1 MAITVDFF
9 PVTDP
14 RMALARHIR
23 YTVFCEE
30 QQVPLDLEWDEHEGI
45 CEHVLAEAGGAP
57 LGAARVRPYKPGIF
71 KVERVAVLENAR
83 GQGVGLMIMAEIM
96 RRLADRKA
104 AAVVLNAQAQVEDF
118 YLKLGFVSEGEH
130 FMEAGIPHVHMR
142 WEPTG

>member
-45 CEHVLAEAGGAP
+45 CEHVLAEAGGVP

-104 AAVVLNAQAQVEDF
+104 AAAVLNAQAQVEDF

>member
-45 CEHVLAEAGGAP
+45 CEHVLAEADGAP

-83 GQGVGLMIMAEIM
+83 GQGIGLLIMAEIM
-96 RRLADRKA
+96 RRLADRKVA
-104 AAVVLNAQAQVEDF
+104 TVVLNAQAQVEDF